1 MEGER
6 AGHVS
11 WTQGLA
17 AALGEVSVKNAS
29 HPNPC
34 NFPSSA
40 FWRFTAG
47 SGGGWET
54 ERSRQSPSPRKRGS
68 EGRVETRGDP
78 GRCRQEDKRPGAH
91 GWGRR
96 WPFLKPDF
104 MRPGADWRR
113 SAEPQHGRSDALCR
127 DARSEDR
134 SLLGDVA
141 VAAADDLCG
150 YCRRIFRLGCFVL
163 HGSNQFRGAM
173 KRAPCA
179 RPAEATMSERYP
191 VATPFR
197 PQITAPER
205 HK

>member
-1 MEGER
+1 MLLTLTLVTCLHPHFG
-6 AGHVS
+6 
-11 WTQGLA
+11 GLLPEA
-17 AALGEVSVKNAS
+17 VADGRRRG
-29 HPNPC
+29 P
-34 NFPSSA
+34 
-40 FWRFTAG
+40 G
-47 SGGGWET
+47 I
-54 ERSRQSPSPRKRGS
+54 SPSPRKRGS
-68 EGRVETRGDP
+68 EGRVETHGDP

-173 KRAPCA
+173 KRAPALAPRRRQCPKGILSPPPSVPSLR
-179 RPAEATMSERYP
+179 RPSATSSSSFSQSDILWLESGRGG
-191 VATPFR
+191 FR
-197 PQITAPER
+197 NKR
-205 HK
+205 